1 MTITSLPIV
10 AVDVGGALLMI
21 IFSFLCVTY
30 ALRLKKRDPQN
41 TVWTY
46 LTYVS
51 FALAVFAVS
60 RSMGH
65 IIKQFLILTDRQ
77 LLWTQ
82 LQPYSGAVNS
92 LAFMVVGAI
101 TLFFEDTWTIY
112 QGMIKDRQALEKAH
126 QELLYLNLNLE
137 HRVNER
143 TAALTLSEQKYR
155 QIFES
160 LSIKVVQKQIVL

>member
-30 ALRLKKRDPQN
+30 ALQLKKRDPQN
-41 TVWTY
+41 IVWTY

-65 IIKQFLILTDRQ
+65 IIKQFLILTHRQ
-77 LLWTQ
+77 ALWMQ

-92 LAFMVVGAI
+92 LAFMVSSSGSSRSS
-101 TLFFEDTWTIY
+101 TW
-112 QGMIKDRQALEKAH
+112 
-126 QELLYLNLNLE
+126 
-137 HRVNER
+137 
-143 TAALTLSEQKYR
+143 S
-155 QIFES
+155 S
-160 LSIKVVQKQIVL
+160 LPGPSRAFPNTFPKIPSARRP